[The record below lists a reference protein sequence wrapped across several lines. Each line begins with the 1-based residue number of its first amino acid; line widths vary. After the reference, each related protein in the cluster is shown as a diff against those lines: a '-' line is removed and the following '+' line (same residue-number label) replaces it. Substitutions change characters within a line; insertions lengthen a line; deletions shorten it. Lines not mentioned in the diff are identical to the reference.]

1 MNRSGVRFPARAPH
15 EDRRLRTASE
25 LIRCLDV
32 GPAGAGQLT
41 KTINN
46 VLYDINIAALAE
58 VVRSGNLSRGSWTAA
73 SEVTTRPVEA
83 DGSWGST
90 LS

>member
-1 MNRSGVRFPARAPH
+1 MGDRLAIDGGTPVRTVPFGRAH
-15 EDRRLRTASE
+15 NFGDED
-25 LIRCLDV
+25 
-32 GPAGAGQLT
+32 
-41 KTINN
+41 
-46 VLYDINIAALAE
+46 IAALAE